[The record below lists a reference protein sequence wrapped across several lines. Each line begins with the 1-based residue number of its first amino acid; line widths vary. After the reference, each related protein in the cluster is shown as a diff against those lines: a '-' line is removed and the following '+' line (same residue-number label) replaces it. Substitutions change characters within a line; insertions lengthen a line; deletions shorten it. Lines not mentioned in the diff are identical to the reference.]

1 MKISFLIFPEATQ
14 LDITGPL
21 EVLSRGPEVECCL
34 VARRIGL
41 ISMGVITLDIELGLD
56 EIPDSDLLV
65 VPGGPGVIDAMRD
78 REIVKAIK
86 EFHDAGRQI
95 LSVCTGAL
103 LLGAAGIL
111 SGRSLA
117 THWASREFMKKFG
130 ATDVPDRVYTDGNIT
145 SSAGVSAGIDGALA
159 IADRLWGRDITEEIV
174 VQMQYQPSEAFS
186 ISSPRIEQMQQ
197 SLREGKLKTLI
208 EKRRILIESM

>member
-21 EVLSRGPEVECCL
+21 EVLSRGPDVECCL
-34 VARRIGL
+34 VAKRIGL
-41 ISMGVITLDIELGLD
+41 ISMGVITLDIELGLE

-78 REIVKAIK
+78 RDILKAIQK
-86 EFHDAGRQI
+86 FNEAGRQI

-111 SGRSLA
+111 EGRSVA

-130 ATDVPDRVYTDGNIT
+130 ATDVPDRVFTDGNIT
-145 SSAGVSAGIDGALA
+145 SSAGVSAGFDGAFVV
-159 IADRLWGRDITEEIV
+159 ADRLWGRDRTEEIV

-186 ISSPRIEQMQQ
+186 IPSPRIDEMQQ
-197 SLREGKLKTLI
+197 TLREGKLKALI
-208 EKRRILIESM
+208 EKRRALIESM

>member
-34 VARRIGL
+34 VSKRVGL
-41 ISMGVITLDIELGLD
+41 VSMGVLTLDIELGLE

-78 REIVKAIK
+78 REILKAIGN
-86 EFHDAGRQI
+86 FNDAGRHI

-111 SGRSLA
+111 EGRSVA

-130 ATDVPDRVYTDGNIT
+130 AKDAPDRVYTDGNIT
-145 SSAGVSAGIDGALA
+145 SSAGVSAGIDGAFAL
-159 IADRLWGRDITEEIV
+159 ADRLWGRDLTEEIL

-186 ISSPRIEQMQQ
+186 IPSPRIGELQQ
-197 SLREGKLKTLI
+197 SLRDGKLKTLI
-208 EKRRILIESM
+208 EKRRNLIESM

>member
-34 VARRIGL
+34 VAKRVGL
-41 ISMGVITLDIELGLD
+41 VPLGIITLDIDSGLD

-78 REIVKAIK
+78 REILKVIK
-86 EFHDAGRQI
+86 DFSDSGKHI

-103 LLGAAGIL
+103 LLGASGIL
-111 SGRSLA
+111 HGRSMA
-117 THWASREFMKKFG
+117 THWASREFLKEFG
-130 ATDVPDRVYTDGNIT
+130 ATDVPDRVHTDKNIT
-145 SSAGVSAGIDGALA
+145 SSAGVSAGIDAA
-159 IADRLWGRDITEEIV
+159 FVVADRLWGREITEEIV
-174 VQMQYQPSEAFS
+174 VQMQYHPSDAFS
-186 ISSPRIEQMQQ
+186 IP
-197 SLREGKLKTLI
+197 SLRVDEMQRTLQEGKLKTLL
-208 EKRRILIESM
+208 EKRRKLITSM

>member
-21 EVLSRGPEVECCL
+21 EVLSRGPDVECCL
-34 VARRIGL
+34 VAKRIGL
-41 ISMGVITLDIELGLD
+41 ISMGVITLDIELGVE

-78 REIVKAIK
+78 RDILKAIQK
-86 EFHDAGRQI
+86 FNEAGRQI

-111 SGRSLA
+111 EGRSVA

-130 ATDVPDRVYTDGNIT
+130 ATDVPDRVFTDGNIT
-145 SSAGVSAGIDGALA
+145 SSAGVSAGIDGAFVV
-159 IADRLWGRDITEEIV
+159 ADRLWGRDRTEEIV

-186 ISSPRIEQMQQ
+186 IPSPRIDEMQQ
-197 SLREGKLKTLI
+197 TLREGKLKALI
-208 EKRRILIESM
+208 EKRRALIESM